1 MRGRDIKRHYHTPTA
16 LWPPR
21 TTVHRVA
28 TGSQTRSGVILPQRI
43 AIGIA
48 VPALALS
55 IFATSAVATSMPTRF
70 PDSHTTASAA
80 PHPSRVTAQALA
92 TAPAGAAKPPGTTT
106 VVLLRPMAPTI
117 ATAYDA
123 WAQGNA
129 CPGFPQTQKTDLTMA
144 SDLVAC
150 RVRIKVCINGR
161 CVVVQKRDTGPF
173 RDGRHIDLN
182 LGAVWALGF
191 RSLYHFGVRDVTWA
205 PVRANRSRSVAS
217 AK

>member
-1 MRGRDIKRHYHTPTA
+1 MPTGTTTPPA

-28 TGSQTRSGVILPQRI
+28 TGSQTRPGVILPQRI
-43 AIGIA
+43 AIAIA

-55 IFATSAVATSMPTRF
+55 IFGASAVGTSMPTSI
-70 PDSHTTASAA
+70 PASQTTASAA
-80 PHPSRVTAQALA
+80 PHPSMVAAQALA
-92 TAPAGAAKPPGTTT
+92 TAPAGAANPPRATP

-117 ATAYDA
+117 STAYDA
-123 WAQGNA
+123 WAEGNA
-129 CPGFPQTQKTDLTMA
+129 CPGFPQTQKTDLTMG

-150 RVRIKVCINGR
+150 GVRIKVCIDGR

-173 RDGRHIDLN
+173 RYGRHIDLN

-191 RSLYHFGVRDVTWA
+191 RSIYHFGVRDVTWA

-217 AK
+217 VK